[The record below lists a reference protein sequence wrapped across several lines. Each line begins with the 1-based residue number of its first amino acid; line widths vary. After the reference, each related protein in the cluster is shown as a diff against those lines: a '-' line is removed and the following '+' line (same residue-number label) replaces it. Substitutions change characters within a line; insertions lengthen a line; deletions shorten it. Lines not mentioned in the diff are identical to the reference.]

1 MLYRTRYSTPKGHPM
16 PTLRIDLDF
25 DLVRQIVLRLEEVW
39 DSDSPSKPTDYK
51 FDGYRVEIVS
61 HNIQKLFD
69 ADIVVAQAM
78 QNWSPDQLVS
88 WPTGFTTKGW
98 RFLAAAKDDRVWDEA
113 VLTVKAQGE
122 TTNLKALRRVLM

>member
-1 MLYRTRYSTPKGHPM
+1 M
-16 PTLRIDLDF
+16 PELRIELDF

-39 DSDSPSKPTDYK
+39 ESDSPSRPTDYK

-69 ADIVVAQAM
+69 AGIVVAQAM
-78 QNWSPDQLVS
+78 QNWSPDQLKS

-98 RFLAAAKDDRVWDEA
+98 KFLVAAKNDRVWDEA
-113 VLTVKAQGE
+113 VKTVVAQGE
-122 TTNLKALRRVLM
+122 ITNLKALKRILLAGTP